1 MKAFR
6 IDMWQGGR
14 KILLREMLDS
24 LALPEGIT
32 WSLLHFSGSGVAP
45 NGYRMEAFEAE
56 VRNLAEGFPLNAEQ
70 LDQFAD
76 GLTDISDVQLVGRLE
91 GETVVEIN
99 GLDSTT
105 WEIALEGAFVGPK
118 QDALLM
124 SSGNT
129 VRRVSDPPLS

>member
-56 VRNLAEGFPLNAEQ
+56 VRNLAEGFPLNA
-70 LDQFAD
+70 

>member
-1 MKAFR
+1 
-6 IDMWQGGR
+6 
-14 KILLREMLDS
+14 
-24 LALPEGIT
+24 
-32 WSLLHFSGSGVAP
+32 
-45 NGYRMEAFEAE
+45 MEAFEAE